1 MADEFTKAAL
11 YWIKTFNKK
20 VKEKIW
26 MEKLIELLN
35 EYSKKKHNLAMRELN
50 WEYWLWFHYLNY
62 WSSYSELLM
71 VSKKYEF
78 IKRLVENDKIDFS
91 KFEYM
96 INIKANKRELYY
108 TKAGFHTEALLML
121 LSIQDEPIEYLI
133 SILK

>member
-1 MADEFTKAAL
+1 
-11 YWIKTFNKK
+11 
-20 VKEKIW
+20 

-35 EYSKKKHNLAMRELN
+35 EWSKTAIENKWVYFLNLFDRDMTMEMEDVISKRN
-50 WEYWLWFHYLNY
+50 W
-62 WSSYSELLM
+62 
-71 VSKKYEF
+71 F
-78 IKRLVENDKIDFS
+78 IKWLVEKDKIDFS

>member
-1 MADEFTKAAL
+1 
-11 YWIKTFNKK
+11 
-20 VKEKIW
+20 

-35 EYSKKKHNLAMRELN
+35 EWSKTAIENKCNWTDVYDEEWVYFLNLFDRDMTMEIEDVISKRN
-50 WEYWLWFHYLNY
+50 W
-62 WSSYSELLM
+62 
-71 VSKKYEF
+71 F